1 MRSKQRVFPEIVQL
15 TALDMWLSFP
25 PEPPTPALLPEPK
38 TQARS
43 EQEHQAKAHVVRLGE
58 TISLLSFSQTKLSEV
73 HKYTVNL
80 QKVMMTSERF
90 KVHSHIHHK
99 TRPRPNMK
107 AWNES

>member
-25 PEPPTPALLPEPK
+25 PELPTPALLPEPT

-58 TISLLSFSQTKLSEV
+58 TIVRSE
-73 HKYTVNL
+73 
-80 QKVMMTSERF
+80 
-90 KVHSHIHHK
+90 
-99 TRPRPNMK
+99 
-107 AWNES
+107 